1 MCLSHLQVQYYPV
14 PCYDQGFDI
23 LLYKF
28 PEDVVHINYTYSFLN
43 NKEADACRFAW
54 TKCECLK
61 C

>member
-14 PCYDQGFDI
+14 PRSQGFDI

-28 PEDVVHINYTYSFLN
+28 PEDFVDINYSYRFLN
-43 NKEADACRFAW
+43 NNEVDTCRFAR
-54 TKCECLK
+54 TKGECLK